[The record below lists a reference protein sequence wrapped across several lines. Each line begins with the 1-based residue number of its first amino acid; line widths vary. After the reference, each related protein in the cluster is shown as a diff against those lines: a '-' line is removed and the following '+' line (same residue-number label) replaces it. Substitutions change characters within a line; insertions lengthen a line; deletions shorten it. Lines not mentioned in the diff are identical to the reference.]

1 VNISHPFVGM
11 DRLKLNALIKRC
23 RAQDRKAQK
32 AIYDSYAP
40 LFISIAKRYVGDR
53 MIAEDIMVQTFFKV
67 FTQIKKYSGA
77 GSFEGW
83 MKRILINEALM
94 YLRSN
99 KSKIEGISL
108 DNVQV
113 PKASLIEERLEH
125 EAILRLVDLL
135 PLGYKTVFNLYI
147 IEGYKHREIADLLN
161 ISINTSK
168 SQLIL
173 AKKKMK
179 ALIKAHLYPNLN
191 WE

>member
-1 VNISHPFVGM
+1 M

-23 RAQDRKAQK
+23 RAKDRKAQK
-32 AIYDSYAP
+32 TIYEWYAP
-40 LFISIAKRYVGDR
+40 LFIAIAKRYVGDQ

-67 FTQIKKYSGA
+67 FTRIKKYSGT

-99 KSKIEGISL
+99 RSKIAGVAL

-113 PKASLIEERLEH
+113 PKSNYIEEELEH

-135 PLGYKTVFNLYI
+135 PQGYKTIFNLYI

-179 ALIKAHLYPNLN
+179 TLIKSHLYPNLN

>member
-1 VNISHPFVGM
+1 M

-23 RAQDRKAQK
+23 RAQDRMAQK
-32 AIYDSYAP
+32 AIYDCYAP

-67 FTQIKKYSGA
+67 FTQIKKYSGT

-99 KSKIEGISL
+99 KSKIVGISL
-108 DNVQV
+108 ENVQV
-113 PKASLIEERLEH
+113 PKANLIEEKLEH

-179 ALIKAHLYPNLN
+179 GLIKAHLYPNLN